1 MKMITRRSILLAG
14 AAAAALAVAPA
25 LAEDAARPV
34 DMADLMK
41 PPTLGDMALG
51 ADEGAT
57 KVTIVEY
64 ASATCP
70 HCAAFHKDVW
80 PKLKADYIDN
90 KKIRFVFREFPLNDP
105 ALAAF
110 MIARAAPKESYFP
123 LIDVYFDTLQ
133 TWAQDPAT
141 GLLNIAKQAG
151 FTQEKFDATL
161 RDEKLAKGI
170 MEIRDGGV
178 KFGVKGT
185 PTFFVNGKPL
195 EGEITYDNLKA
206 EIDKQ
211 L

>member
-1 MKMITRRSILLAG
+1 MKMITRRSLLLAG
-14 AAAAALAVAPA
+14 AAVAALAATPA
-25 LAEDAARPV
+25 LAQEEGAPV
-34 DMADLMK
+34 DLAELLK
-41 PPTLGDMALG
+41 PPALGDMALG
-51 ADEGAT
+51 ADEGA

-80 PKLKADYIDN
+80 PKLKTDYIDTG
-90 KKIRFVFREFPLNDP
+90 KIRFIFREFPLNDP

-123 LIDVYFDTLQ
+123 LIGVFFDTLE
-133 TWAQDPAT
+133 TWAKDPAN

-161 RDEKLAKGI
+161 KDEKLAKGI

-178 KFGVKGT
+178 KFGVQGT
-185 PTFFVNGKPL
+185 PTFFLNGKPMR
-195 EGEITYDNLKA
+195 GEVTYDSLKA
-206 EIDKQ
+206 DIDK
-211 L
+211 LL

>member
-1 MKMITRRSILLAG
+1 MKTITRRSILLAG
-14 AAAAALAVAPA
+14 AAIAALAATPA
-25 LAEDAARPV
+25 LAEDAAKPV
-34 DMADLMK
+34 DMAELMK
-41 PPTLGDMALG
+41 PPALGDMALG

-123 LIDVYFDTLQ
+123 LIDVYFDTLE
-133 TWAQDPAT
+133 TWAQDPAN

-195 EGEITYDNLKA
+195 EGEITYDALKT

>member
-1 MKMITRRSILLAG
+1 MKMLSRRSILLAG
-14 AAAAALAVAPA
+14 AALAGLAVAPA
-25 LAEDAARPV
+25 LAQEAAKAV
-34 DMADLMK
+34 DPAELLK
-41 PPTLGDMALG
+41 PPALGDMALG

-90 KKIRFVFREFPLNDP
+90 KKIRFIFREFPLNDP

-123 LIDVYFDTLQ
+123 LIDVFFDTLE
-133 TWAQDPAT
+133 TWAQDPAN

-185 PTFFVNGKPL
+185 PTFFINGVPF
-195 EGEITYDNLKA
+195 EGEITYDNMKA

>member
-1 MKMITRRSILLAG
+1 MKMITRRNLMLAG
-14 AAAAALAVAPA
+14 AAVAALAATPA
-25 LAEDAARPV
+25 LAQEEGAPV
-34 DMADLMK
+34 DLAELLK
-41 PPTLGDMALG
+41 PPALGDMALG
-51 ADEGAT
+51 ADEGA

-80 PKLKADYIDN
+80 PKLKADYVDTG
-90 KKIRFVFREFPLNDP
+90 KIRFIFREFPLNDP

-123 LIDVYFDTLQ
+123 LIGVFFDTLE
-133 TWAQDPAT
+133 TWAKDPAN

-161 RDEKLAKGI
+161 KDEKLAKGI

-178 KFGVKGT
+178 KFGVQGT
-185 PTFFVNGKPL
+185 PTFFLNGKPMR
-195 EGEITYDNLKA
+195 GEVTYDSLKA
-206 EIDKQ
+206 DIDK
-211 L
+211 LL

>member
-1 MKMITRRSILLAG
+1 MKMITRRSVLLAG
-14 AAAAALAVAPA
+14 AAVAALAATPA
-25 LAEDAARPV
+25 LAQEEGAPV
-34 DMADLMK
+34 DLAELLK
-41 PPTLGDMALG
+41 PPALGDMALG
-51 ADEGAT
+51 ADEGA

-80 PKLKADYIDN
+80 PKLKADYIDTG
-90 KKIRFVFREFPLNDP
+90 KIRFIFREFPLNDP

-123 LIDVYFDTLQ
+123 LIGVFFDTLE
-133 TWAQDPAT
+133 TWAKDPAN

-161 RDEKLAKGI
+161 KDEKLAKGI

-178 KFGVKGT
+178 KFGVQGT
-185 PTFFVNGKPL
+185 PTFFLNGKPMR
-195 EGEITYDNLKA
+195 GEVTYDSLKA
-206 EIDKQ
+206 DIDK
-211 L
+211 LL

>member
-1 MKMITRRSILLAG
+1 MKTISRRSILLAG
-14 AAAAALAVAPA
+14 AALAGLAVAPA
-25 LAEDAARPV
+25 LAQESDAPV
-34 DMADLMK
+34 DLAELLK
-41 PPTLGDMALG
+41 PPALGDMAVG
-51 ADEGAT
+51 AGEGA
-57 KVTIVEY
+57 KVTVVEY

-80 PKLKADYIDN
+80 PKLKADYIDTG
-90 KKIRFVFREFPLNDP
+90 KIRFIFREFPLNDP

-123 LIDVYFDTLQ
+123 LIGVFFDTLE
-133 TWAQDPAT
+133 TWAKEPAE

-161 RDEKLAKGI
+161 KDEKLAKGI

-178 KFGVKGT
+178 KFGVQGT

-195 EGEITYDNLKA
+195 RGEVTYDNFKA
-206 EIDKQ
+206 EIDK
-211 L
+211 LL

>member
-1 MKMITRRSILLAG
+1 MKMITRRSLMLAG
-14 AAAAALAVAPA
+14 AAVAALAATPA
-25 LAEDAARPV
+25 LAQEEGAPV
-34 DMADLMK
+34 DLAELLK
-41 PPTLGDMALG
+41 PPALGDMALG
-51 ADEGAT
+51 ADEGA

-80 PKLKADYIDN
+80 PKLKADYVDTG
-90 KKIRFVFREFPLNDP
+90 KIRFIFREFPLNDP

-123 LIDVYFDTLQ
+123 LIGVFFDTLE
-133 TWAQDPAT
+133 TWAKDPAN

-161 RDEKLAKGI
+161 KDEKLAKGI

-178 KFGVKGT
+178 KFGVQGT
-185 PTFFVNGKPL
+185 PTFFLNGKPMR
-195 EGEITYDNLKA
+195 GEVTYDSLKA
-206 EIDKQ
+206 DIDK
-211 L
+211 LL

>member
-1 MKMITRRSILLAG
+1 MKMLSRRSILLAG
-14 AAAAALAVAPA
+14 AALAGLAVAPA
-25 LAEDAARPV
+25 LAEEAAKPV
-34 DMADLMK
+34 DPAELLK
-41 PPTLGDMALG
+41 PPALGDMALG

-80 PKLKADYIDN
+80 PKLKADYIDT
-90 KKIRFVFREFPLNDP
+90 KKIRFIFREFPLNDP

-123 LIDVYFDTLQ
+123 LIDVFFDTLE
-133 TWAQDPAT
+133 TWAQDPAN

-151 FTQEKFDATL
+151 FSQEKFDATL
-161 RDEKLAKGI
+161 KDEKLAKGI
-170 MEIRDGGV
+170 MDIRDGGV

-185 PTFFVNGKPL
+185 PTFFINGVPF
-195 EGEITYDNLKA
+195 EGEVTYDAMKA

>member
-1 MKMITRRSILLAG
+1 MKMINRRSILLAG
-14 AAAAALAVAPA
+14 AAVAGLAVAPA
-25 LAEDAARPV
+25 LAETPAKPV
-34 DMADLMK
+34 VLAELLA
-41 PPTLGDMALG
+41 PPALGDMALG

-90 KKIRFVFREFPLNDP
+90 KKVRFIFREFPLNDP

-123 LIDVYFDTLQ
+123 LIDVFFDTLQ

-178 KFGVKGT
+178 KFGVQGT
-185 PTFFVNGKPL
+185 PTFYVNDKQL
-195 EGEITYDNLKA
+195 DGEVTYDTLKA
-206 EIDKQ
+206 EIDK
-211 L
+211 LL